1 MSPGI
6 ILLFVLA
13 ATFALCG
20 VLHLLAWRRDRI
32 ARERLWFGL
41 AAMAAAGA
49 IGVYGIFPDLDNPS
63 SAALRASMG
72 FSMAWGMAMVWFSAE
87 YSGAGPTT
95 RRMSW
100 LVTVLFA
107 LALVEALASPWPVG
121 VQASSDPGHRQG
133 LPGDLA
139 LFGLALLV
147 AAGSVRLWR
156 SRSRLRALTLGAG
169 MGLAIFE
176 MAGYATLIELD
187 IARLPTA
194 VPHVFM
200 LMVLLVSYELAFSLE
215 TTQSM
220 TERRQ
225 QGLAHISRLAV
236 VGELTASIAHEINQ
250 PLGAILSNTEAGE
263 LLLER
268 NAPPMDELGQILQD
282 IRRDGLRATN
292 VIQQVRTLV
301 RSQEVVLEKLDA
313 NAVAEDVI
321 GLVAPEARRRR
332 ITLDLLLAAEPVHV
346 RGDRGRLE
354 QVLINLLI
362 NALDAMDMDPPRDPL
377 PGAPAEVVLAVSRN
391 ATNETEFRITDQ
403 GHGIPPEHLDRL
415 FDSFYTSKAHGMGLG
430 LSIARSLVELHGG
443 WIHAEN
449 NPHGGATFRVT
460 LPAFQERQGSP

>member
-1 MSPGI
+1 MSLGI

-13 ATFALCG
+13 SAFALSG
-20 VLHLLAWRRDRI
+20 VLHLLAWRTDRV

-41 AAMAAAGA
+41 GAMAAAAA
-49 IGVYGIFPDLDNPS
+49 IGVYGVCPDLDDPSNP
-63 SAALRASMG
+63 ARRASMG

-107 LALVEALASPWPVG
+107 LALVEALASPWPMG
-121 VQASSDPGHRQG
+121 VPASSHPGHPQG
-133 LPGDLA
+133 LPADLA
-139 LFGLALLV
+139 LLGLALLV
-147 AAGSVRLWR
+147 AAGSIGLWR
-156 SRSRLRALTLGAG
+156 SRARLRALTLGAG
-169 MGLAIFE
+169 MGLAVIE
-176 MAGYATLIELD
+176 MAGYATLLEPD
-187 IARLPTA
+187 IARLPTP

-200 LMVLLVSYELAFSLE
+200 LMVLLVSYELAYSLE

-268 NAPPMDELGQILQD
+268 NAPPLDELGQILQD

-292 VIQQVRTLV
+292 VIHQVRTLV
-301 RSQEVVLEKLDA
+301 RSQEVVLETLDA
-313 NAVAEDVI
+313 NALAQDVM

-332 ITLDLLLAAEPVHV
+332 IGLDFQPAAEPVLV

-362 NALDAMDMDPPRDPL
+362 NALDALGVDPPRDPL
-377 PGAPAEVVLAVSRN
+377 PGASAEVVLAVTSN
-391 ATNETEFRITDQ
+391 ANHEIEFRITDQ

-443 WIHAEN
+443 WIRAEN
-449 NPHGGATFRVT
+449 NPSGGATFRVT
-460 LPAFQERQGSP
+460 LPAFQERQGNP

>member
-20 VLHLLAWRRDRI
+20 VLHLLAWRSDRI

-41 AAMAAAGA
+41 GAIAAAGA
-49 IGVYGIFPDLDNPS
+49 IGVYGVFPDLDNPS
-63 SAALRASMG
+63 STALRASMG
-72 FSMAWGMAMVWFSAE
+72 FSIAWGMAMVWFCAE
-87 YSGAGPTT
+87 YSGASATT
-95 RRMSW
+95 RQMSW

-107 LALVEALASPWPVG
+107 LALVERLASPWPTG
-121 VQASSDPGHRQG
+121 PTSSDPGYRQG
-133 LPGDLA
+133 LPEDLA

-147 AAGSVRLWR
+147 AAGSIRLWR
-156 SRSRLRALTLGAG
+156 SRARLRALTLGAG
-169 MGLAIFE
+169 MGLAIVE
-176 MAGYATLIELD
+176 MAGYATLLELD
-187 IARLPTA
+187 IARLPTP

-200 LMVLLVSYELAFSLE
+200 LMVLLVSSELAYSLE
-215 TTQSM
+215 ASQWM
-220 TERRQ
+220 AERRQ

-301 RSQEVVLEKLDA
+301 RSQEVVLEKIDA
-313 NAVAEDVI
+313 NGLAEDVI

-332 ITLDLLLAAEPVHV
+332 LALDLLLSAEPVHV

-362 NALDAMDMDPPRDPL
+362 NALDAMEMDPSRDPL
-377 PGAPAEVVLAVSRN
+377 PGTPAEVVMAVTRN
-391 ATNETEFRITDQ
+391 TTDEIEFRITDQ
-403 GHGIPPEHLDRL
+403 GHGIPPERLDRL

-443 WIHAEN
+443 WIRAEN
-449 NPHGGATFRVT
+449 NPSGGATFRVT
-460 LPAFQERQGSP
+460 LPAFQERQGNP